1 MRWRTVLGAVG
12 LFLFAV
18 SVAGSK
24 RSAILDDEKLEQDA
38 PRPSRR
44 KRQYVPV
51 AAAVVLSGILGAA
64 LIVFFLI
71 FSASPTGLNF
81 NESARL
87 TTLTAVG
94 AILIGLSGFFNIC
107 NHVLREAD
115 TESANKVGEWGMAMV
130 FLGGLMLAVEP
141 VVKIWGEIS
150 D

>member
-94 AILIGLSGFFNIC
+94 AILIGLSC